1 MLRCLIKALTGF
13 DCPFCG
19 AQRSIITLLKGDIVS
34 AIDYNPFIYLITPYL
49 ILLVLCEIK
58 VISPDSKL
66 YKALH
71 GRWSIAA
78 AAIVTIAWTVYRN
91 IS

>member
-19 AQRSIITLLKGDIVS
+19 TQRSIIALLKGDLVS
-34 AIDYNPFIYLITPYL
+34 AIDYNPFIYLISPYL

-58 VISPDSKL
+58 VIPPYSKL

-78 AAIVTIAWTVYRN
+78 AAIVTVAWTVYRN